1 MSRPSQCNSRIYYPY
16 LLCSL
21 MKQHIFTVKT
31 ADLEAW
37 AAGDHEERN
46 KKQQG
51 VLRLK
56 YCLVFLHF
64 SSFFICHDLRF
75 GQ

>member
-1 MSRPSQCNSRIYYPY
+1 
-16 LLCSL
+16 